1 MRSNGASPALR
12 SPSVIA
18 RAAFALPVP
27 TSCTYTI
34 AWNSAH
40 LVGMRADAMRLGGRI
55 STPSLIRL
63 RRTLLRFGNDTERV
77 QAIDFGRV
85 ESQFAEN
92 LVVVPSDFRS
102 ALRRYFGN
110 AMHLDRTAD
119 RRGQP
124 FAGALERNDD
134 VIRSQLWIVDHLFR
148 SAHSAERDVH
158 AAEDLVP
165 MRHRLRAEDV
175 VEDRRQ
181 LWHVCDQLRRLGE
194 PRIRQQIGPADRLG
208 PRRPLVRSGNPNE
221 PPV

>member
-27 TSCTYTI
+27 TSCTYTV

-63 RRTLLRFGNDTERV
+63 RRTLLRFGNDTERA

-92 LVVVPSDFRS
+92 LVVVLSDFRS

-124 FAGALERNDD
+124 FACALERNDD
-134 VIRSQLWIVDHLFR
+134 VIGSQLGIVDPLLR
-148 SAHSAERDVH
+148 PAHGAERSVDTVH
-158 AAEDLVP
+158 HFVP
-165 MRHRLRAEDV
+165 MRHRLCAESFV
-175 VEDRRQ
+175 
-181 LWHVCDQLRRLGE
+181 
-194 PRIRQQIGPADRLG
+194 
-208 PRRPLVRSGNPNE
+208 
-221 PPV
+221 